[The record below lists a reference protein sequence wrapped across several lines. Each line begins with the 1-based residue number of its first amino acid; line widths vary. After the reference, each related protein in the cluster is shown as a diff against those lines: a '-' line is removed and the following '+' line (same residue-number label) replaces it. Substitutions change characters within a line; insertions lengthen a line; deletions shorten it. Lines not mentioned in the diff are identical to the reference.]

1 MTISNDQITAA
12 IARLAA
18 DFPRTF
24 TLEKH
29 LPHRPLKVGVA
40 ADLRAALPDLPRA
53 VLGRALAAY
62 TKRIMYLQAL
72 KARAPRVD
80 LAGNPAGGVTALEA
94 SYASAV
100 LAGIMA
106 VREVSP
112 RRKKT
117 GEVPIGAPP
126 KQPATVIAPPVSPV
140 EPVSTAVTAEVV
152 SAPQPAP
159 EPAKRLAGLS
169 DLREAAKRRKAAMA

>member
-1 MTISNDQITAA
+1 MTISNEQIDVVVARMAA
-12 IARLAA
+12 A
-18 DFPRTF
+18 FPQTF
-24 TLEKH
+24 VLEKH

-72 KARAPRVD
+72 TARAPRVD

-117 GEVPIGAPP
+117 GEVPIGASP
-126 KQPATVIAPPVSPV
+126 KQPPAVIAAAASSIQPAP
-140 EPVSTAVTAEVV
+140 AAEIVA
-152 SAPQPAP
+152 APLPAP

>member
-18 DFPRTF
+18 DFQQTF

-72 KARAPRVD
+72 TARAPRVD

-94 SYASAV
+94 SYASSV

-112 RRKKT
+112 VERKQ
-117 GEVPIGAPP
+117 GRCQLAHRL
-126 KQPATVIAPPVSPV
+126 SR
-140 EPVSTAVTAEVV
+140 
-152 SAPQPAP
+152 PQP
-159 EPAKRLAGLS
+159 
-169 DLREAAKRRKAAMA
+169 

>member
-18 DFPRTF
+18 AFPQTF
-24 TLEKH
+24 VLEKH
-29 LPHRPLKVGVA
+29 LAHRPLKLGIA

-72 KARAPRVD
+72 TARAPRVD

-94 SYASAV
+94 GYASAV

-106 VREVSP
+106 VREISP

-126 KQPATVIAPPVSPV
+126 KQPATVIA
-140 EPVSTAVTAEVV
+140 TAVPTAEVV
-152 SAPQPAP
+152 SAPLLAA

-169 DLREAAKRRKAAMA
+169 ELREAAKRHKAMA

>member
-1 MTISNDQITAA
+1 MTILNEQIDVVV
-12 IARLAA
+12 ARLAA

-29 LPHRPLKVGVA
+29 LPHRPLKLGIA

-72 KARAPRVD
+72 TARAPRVD

-112 RRKKT
+112 VERKQGSCQLARPLSSRR
-117 GEVPIGAPP
+117 P
-126 KQPATVIAPPVSPV
+126 
-140 EPVSTAVTAEVV
+140 
-152 SAPQPAP
+152 
-159 EPAKRLAGLS
+159 
-169 DLREAAKRRKAAMA
+169 

>member
-18 DFPRTF
+18 DFPQTF

-72 KARAPRVD
+72 TARAPRVD

-94 SYASAV
+94 GYASAV

-126 KQPATVIAPPVSPV
+126 KRPPAVIAAAASPIQPAP
-140 EPVSTAVTAEVV
+140 TAEVV
-152 SAPQPAP
+152 STPQPAA
-159 EPAKRLAGLS
+159 EPAKQLAGLS
-169 DLREAAKRRKAAMA
+169 DLREAARRRKAAMA

>member
-1 MTISNDQITAA
+1 MTISNEQIDVVV
-12 IARLAA
+12 ARLAA
-18 DFPRTF
+18 AFPQTF
-24 TLEKH
+24 VLEKH

-72 KARAPRVD
+72 TARAPRVD
-80 LAGNPAGGVTALEA
+80 LAGNPAGGVTALEP

-117 GEVPIGAPP
+117 GEMPIGAPP
-126 KQPATVIAPPVSPV
+126 KQPPAVIAAAASPIQ
-140 EPVSTAVTAEVV
+140 PAPTAEVV
-152 SAPQPAP
+152 SAPLQAL
-159 EPAKRLAGLS
+159 EPAKQLAGLS
-169 DLREAAKRRKAAMA
+169 DLREAARRRKAMA

>member
-1 MTISNDQITAA
+1 MTILNEQIDVVV
-12 IARLAA
+12 ARLAA

-53 VLGRALAAY
+53 VLGTALAAY

-72 KARAPRVD
+72 TARAPRVD

-94 SYASAV
+94 GYASAV

-117 GEVPIGAPP
+117 GEVPIGAPA
-126 KQPATVIAPPVSPV
+126 KQPATVIAP
-140 EPVSTAVTAEVV
+140 AR
-152 SAPQPAP
+152 SAPVAKPAGVVLVAP
-159 EPAKRLAGLS
+159 KGLKHKPV
-169 DLREAAKRRKAAMA
+169 LHLGNAAKAKLPPGAQPP